1 MNKLKLSARMHIM
14 IIVSAL
20 VIAIGLAV
28 GLICEFVADG
38 YFNYGNEYR
47 SYQSVTVEYA
57 ISDSGILNEKTVKEI
72 CDKEF
77 KSADVK
83 YYASMSDS
91 DKTSY
96 NYEFRFS
103 KGTKAEKLQTAVD
116 AINAKIHDSTEYSG
130 ISLATYHKVDA
141 RLGGGA
147 SLRFGA
153 IALAASVAFQFIY
166 FVIRYRLTGAL
177 AALLADIHNLGIFV
191 SLLAITRVPVGP
203 SVVAF
208 AAFTVIM
215 TMIGCC
221 FLFDRVRK
229 NSKKEAYA
237 KTGAGELTDISA
249 QESLFHVCVSA
260 VSFAA
265 VAVLAFL
272 FLSISA
278 LSVAGVLAP
287 VFGALFA
294 AIASVY
300 GTSFFIPSVYPR
312 FKMIGDA
319 FRQKHGKKSSKK

>member
-1 MNKLKLSARMHIM
+1 M

-47 SYQSVTVEYA
+47 SYQSVTVEYSFLDFQEENA
-57 ISDSGILNEKTVKEI
+57 VKKI
-72 CDKEF
+72 CDSEF
-77 KSADVK
+77 KSAGVK
-83 YYASMSDS
+83 YYTSMSDS
-91 DKTSY
+91 DSASCE
-96 NYEFRFS
+96 YEFRFS

-116 AINAKIHDSTEYSG
+116 AINAKINDSTVYSG
-130 ISLATYHKVDA
+130 QSFASYHKVEA

-147 SLRFGA
+147 ALRFGA

-221 FLFDRVRK
+221 FLFDRVRR

-237 KTGAGELTDISA
+237 KLDANELTDISA

-265 VAVLAFL
+265 VAVLAFV

-278 LSVAGVLAP
+278 LSVSGVLAP

-294 AIASVY
+294 AVSAVY

-312 FKMIGDA
+312 FKMIGDC
-319 FRQKHGKKSSKK
+319 FCQKHGKKSAKK